1 MGLRTSVRSGRG
13 FTLVELLVV
22 IGIIAL
28 LISILLPAL
37 SKARK
42 QALNANCMSN
52 LRSIGQALQLYAAE
66 NRGKYPAHH
75 GAGSWL
81 WDVSIG
87 TRDTLLT
94 SGSNRKVLYCP
105 IYSEQDVDGLWDYQP
120 NPPNS
125 YSVLG
130 YFFLIQRPP
139 APAPAGYAVAA
150 MPPLNAT
157 LRYRA
162 NYQDKN
168 VAKKNPV
175 TGVAS
180 AAETELVLDAVLS
193 QNGGQFNGI
202 QGGFQF
208 PHLSSHMSTKT
219 NKPEGGNILMMDG
232 HVEWRP
238 FGDMVIRAKAGNIE
252 FWF

>member
-1 MGLRTSVRSGRG
+1 MGARNVVLPRRG

-42 QALNANCMSN
+42 QALNANCMAN
-52 LRSIGQALQLYAAE
+52 LRTIGQSLQLYAAE
-66 NRGKYPAHH
+66 NKGKYPAHY
-75 GAGSWL
+75 GGGSWL
-81 WDVSIG
+81 WDMPRD
-87 TRDTLLT
+87 TRDAMLA
-94 SGSNRKVLYCP
+94 SGNLRKVLYCP
-105 IYSEQDVDGLWDYQP
+105 SYTEQDVDGLWDYTTT
-120 NPPNS
+120 
-125 YSVLG
+125 YGVLG
-130 YFFLIQRPP
+130 YFFLIERIQPP
-139 APAPAGYAVAA
+139 APPGKTIPA

-157 LRYRA
+157 LRSKA

-168 VAKKNPV
+168 VARKNPI
-175 TGVAS
+175 TGAGS
-180 AAETELVLDAVLS
+180 AAETELVTDSVISHDGA
-193 QNGGQFNGI
+193 QFDGI
-202 QGGFQF
+202 KGGFAM
-208 PHLSSHMSTKT
+208 PHLSSHMSQKT

-238 FGDMVIRAKAGNIE
+238 FGDMVIRAKVGNIE

>member
-1 MGLRTSVRSGRG
+1 MGARNVVPTRRG

-42 QALNANCMSN
+42 QALTTNCMSH

-66 NRGKYPAHH
+66 NRGKYPAHY
-75 GAGSWL
+75 GGSAWL
-81 WDVSIG
+81 WDLPTD
-87 TRDTLLT
+87 TRDAIVKAGTL
-94 SGSNRKVLYCP
+94 RKNLYCP
-105 IYSEQDVDGLWDYQP
+105 VYTEQDVDGLWDYTP
-120 NPPNS
+120 T

-130 YFFLIQRPP
+130 YFFLIERIQPP
-139 APAPAGYAVAA
+139 APPGKTIPT
-150 MPPLNAT
+150 MPPLNAS
-157 LRYRA
+157 LRNKA

-168 VAKKNPV
+168 VARKNPI
-175 TGVAS
+175 TGMAS
-180 AAETELVLDAVLS
+180 AAETELAMDAVIS
-193 QNGGQFNGI
+193 HDGGQFDGI
-202 QGGFQF
+202 KGGFAI
-208 PHLSSHMSTKT
+208 PHLSSHMNTRI
-219 NKPEGGNILMMDG
+219 NKPEGGNVLMMDG

-238 FGDMVIRAKAGNIE
+238 FGDMVIRAKSGNVE